1 MTPTRF
7 PSWQKILPP
16 AILFVT
22 LMAVYLRT
30 LAPGVTWA
38 HDGSDGGD
46 LIAAAATGGVAHP
59 SGYPLYLLLARLFQ
73 LLPIGSLAFR
83 TNLFSALAT
92 ACAAVLVYILVAN
105 VSTNSREKHHWFAAL
120 AAAYSF
126 GLAPL
131 IWSQAVITEVYGL
144 HGMLAALILILY
156 AGPVANE
163 RHLDRW
169 RGLTLGLA
177 MCNHVSTFLL
187 VPAALLLGAVQ
198 DHDRQPGLPGRR
210 PTWFSSLGWNRTSFL
225 NQLGMFL
232 LGLSLY
238 LLVPLR
244 AMTHP
249 PVNWGNPVRP
259 ERFWWLV
266 SGQLYRSYYLEF
278 NLPQVLERLQ
288 AAASILLDQ
297 FGLPGILLGLAGLFL
312 FGKPSRLFLLTTW
325 MAIVFT
331 AFSVLYASNDSYVYL
346 IPAFLAFAV
355 WIGVGMI
362 GLSSRFARWSSLSR
376 LGLPLLLMIYL
387 AVQSWIRFDQLD
399 ASMDR
404 RAESFGRAVL
414 SMAPE
419 HAILF
424 AEGDRAVFTLWY
436 FHFALAERADLAVV
450 AEDLLHFDWYQE
462 NLRATYP
469 SLQVPGPFP
478 WPEIIAAANPSR
490 AICYVRYSDAP
501 QIECSPPER

>member
-1 MTPTRF
+1 M
-7 PSWQKILPP
+7 
-16 AILFVT
+16 V
-22 LMAVYLRT
+22 VYLRT
-30 LAPGVTWA
+30 LAPGLTWA

-46 LIAAAATGGVAHP
+46 LITAAVTGGVAHP

-83 TNLFSALAT
+83 TNLFSAAAT
-92 ACAAVLVYILVAN
+92 ACAAVLVYILVVN
-105 VSTNSREKHHWFAAL
+105 VSTTSREKHHWFAAL
-120 AAAYSF
+120 AAAYAF

-144 HGMLAALILILY
+144 HAMLVALILVLY
-156 AGPVANE
+156 TGPAANE
-163 RHLDRW
+163 KHLDRW

-187 VPAALLLGAVQ
+187 VPAALVLGAAQ
-198 DHDRQPGLPGRR
+198 EHEGQPELPGQR
-210 PTWFSSLGWNRTSFL
+210 PTWFSNLHWNRASFL
-225 NQLGMFL
+225 NQLSMFV
-232 LGLSLY
+232 LGVSLY
-238 LLVPLR
+238 LLLPLR

-249 PVNWGNPVRP
+249 PVNWGNVVSP

-278 NLPQVLERLQ
+278 SLPQVFERLQ
-288 AAASILLDQ
+288 AAASILLTQ
-297 FGLPGILLGLAGLFL
+297 FGLPGLLLGLVGLVL
-312 FGKPSRLFLLTTW
+312 FGIPSRLFLLTTW
-325 MAIVFT
+325 MAIGFT
-331 AFSVLYASNDSYVYL
+331 AFSILYVSDDSYVYL

-362 GLSSRFARWSSLSR
+362 GLSSRLGRWASVSR

-387 AVQSWIRFDQLD
+387 AVQSWIRLDQLD
-399 ASMDR
+399 ASMDM
-404 RAESFGRAVL
+404 RAESFGQAVL
-414 SMAPE
+414 STAPE

-436 FHFALAERADLAVV
+436 FHFALGERPDLSVV

-469 SLQVPGPFP
+469 SLVVPGPFP
-478 WPEIIAAANPSR
+478 WPETIAAANPSR
-490 AICYVRYSDAP
+490 AVCFVRYSDAP
-501 QIECSPPER
+501 EIECSPPKKE